1 MNACSVHS
9 TLFIALSALKCKLD
23 YITVPT
29 MNTIKKQLPFW
40 LAFTLCLSP
49 FISSPSALVI
59 GFLLASLGLVPAEF
73 NLAKVTKKL
82 LAYSIVGLGFG
93 IQFEQ
98 ALAVTS
104 DGIGI
109 IIATI
114 FGTLTIGW
122 FLAKLIGLNKE
133 TGYLIS
139 SGTAICGGSAIAAVS
154 PAIKANDEQI
164 GLSLATVFVLNSIA
178 LFIFPVIG
186 HALNLDQH
194 TFGTWAAIAIHDTSS
209 VVGAASAYGE
219 EALTT
224 ATTLKLA
231 RALWI
236 IPVAL
241 FSAFLFR
248 NDSKKITVPY
258 FIFFYCAAIAFS
270 DLLPQFEVIYQGIF
284 DVAKRALV
292 ICLFLIGCGISVEKL
307 RAAGPKPLMFGVTL
321 WILISTTSLAWLA
334 LT

>member
-1 MNACSVHS
+1 MNR
-9 TLFIALSALKCKLD
+9 I
-23 YITVPT
+23 
-29 MNTIKKQLPFW
+29 NKQLSFW
-40 LAFTLCLSP
+40 LALAICLTPLINSP
-49 FISSPSALVI
+49 TALVI
-59 GFLLASLGLVPAEF
+59 GFLLASLGLVPNEF

-98 ALAVTS
+98 ALAVTA
-104 DGIGI
+104 DGLGL

-114 FGTLTIGW
+114 LGTLVIGW
-122 FLAKLIGLNKE
+122 WVAKAIGLNRE

-164 GLSLATVFVLNSIA
+164 GLALATVFVLNSVA
-178 LFIFPVIG
+178 LFVFPVIG

-219 EALTT
+219 QALTT

-241 FSAFLFR
+241 FSAVLFR
-248 NDSKKITVPY
+248 NESKKITVPY
-258 FIFFYCAAIAFS
+258 FILFYCAAIATS
-270 DLLPQFEVIYQGIF
+270 DFLPQFSALYQGIF
-284 DVAKRALV
+284 DLAKRALV
-292 ICLFLIGCGISVEKL
+292 VCLFLIGCGISVDKL
-307 RAAGPKPLMFGVTL
+307 KSAGPKPLMFGITL
-321 WILISTTSLAWLA
+321 WLLVSTTSLAWLTLA
-334 LT
+334 

>member
-1 MNACSVHS
+1 MNNVTKQSV
-9 TLFIALSALKCKLD
+9 
-23 YITVPT
+23 
-29 MNTIKKQLPFW
+29 FW
-40 LAFTLCLSP
+40 LSLAICLTP
-49 FISSPSALVI
+49 FITSPTALVI
-59 GFLLASLGLVPAEF
+59 GFLLASLGLVPGQF

-93 IQFEQ
+93 INFDQ

-104 DGIGI
+104 DGIGL

-114 FGTLTIGW
+114 VGTLALGW
-122 FLAKLIGLNKE
+122 TVTKWIGLNRK

-139 SGTAICGGSAIAAVS
+139 AGTAICGGSAIAAVS
-154 PAIKANDEQI
+154 PAIKADDEQI
-164 GLSLATVFVLNSIA
+164 GLALATVFVLNSVA
-178 LFIFPVIG
+178 LFVFPVIG

-248 NDSKKITVPY
+248 SDSKKITVPY
-258 FIFFYCAAIAFS
+258 FILFYCVAIAVS
-270 DLLPQFEVIYQGIF
+270 DLIPSFDWLFQGIF
-284 DVAKRALV
+284 DVSKRALV
-292 ICLFLIGCGISVEKL
+292 VCLFLIGCGISVEKL
-307 RAAGPKPLMFGVTL
+307 KAAGPKPLMFGVSL
-321 WILISTTSLAWLA
+321 WVIISTTSLAWLT
-334 LT
+334 LF